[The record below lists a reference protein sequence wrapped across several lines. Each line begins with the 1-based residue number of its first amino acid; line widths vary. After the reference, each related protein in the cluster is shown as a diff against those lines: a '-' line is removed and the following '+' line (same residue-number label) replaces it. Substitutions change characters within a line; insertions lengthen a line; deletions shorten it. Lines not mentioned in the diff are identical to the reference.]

1 MMKNIILQT
10 IKSAYK
16 KLKSYV
22 YEDNTLLH
30 LRIELAK
37 FESSGNIEEKLDS
50 IVKLLESSNID
61 KELEKI
67 SFLVLPKK
75 LADKKEISNNSPI
88 LYSNKLS
95 QEKYFVNDKD
105 FNIFIDC
112 SIELHIISVLWI
124 MFIGEKLDKDLHKDI
139 CGYRLART
147 KDGFFDEDGY
157 KLFEKYHEKYSYF
170 RDSAITKA
178 IELHKLN
185 LDATVVNLDIKRFFY
200 YIKFDFTALDE
211 IAGEYKELNALMNQI
226 HKKYQEVILENKI
239 LITKT
244 DRILPI
250 GLLSSSVVANYT
262 LKEFDDYIVQKI
274 KPEHYTRY
282 VDDILMVF
290 SNTSIASMDDLLRIF
305 VCKENDLDF
314 QKDNDLVTFK
324 SNQNEFIFQQA
335 KVKILEFQRD
345 ASISLLK
352 KFKQTIESNRS
363 ALNFLPEEKNIF
375 STLEDVSININYSST
390 INKVSSIDKASLDVL
405 QISRNISQMIRVVL
419 ITNQKNSEVEK
430 YNEHIKNL
438 FAGKNLLELSK
449 LWEKLFLY
457 LILSRSFTLLKQI
470 FIEILKAIDAINYQ
484 EEHITQ
490 QLKNNLLR
498 LLANSLLMSA
508 SLDIKTFKES
518 VQSFIEEKT
527 KGSYEE
533 LYKFITTKYIDEYS
547 KHLIDANL
555 IRQYYI
561 RYPLLSFTN
570 TTKESFIDR
579 TLVFQK
585 LKLEIDSKKLEY
597 SPRFIHYHEVLL
609 FEKFIKSFATTNEIF
624 DKYGSFN
631 KNNPKE
637 NNYPKFEEAHSLVKI
652 NDSFKNLKIGLAN
665 INVNPQNS
673 FSSMKGKANISYER
687 LNDIYQVL
695 NSAKTTHCD
704 MVIFPEISIPIYWL
718 QEIVEFSKR
727 NEIAVVLGL
736 EHFSIRKLTYNYAV
750 VILPFRDGVYKNV
763 YVDFELKSHYSP
775 EETKIVE
782 GNGYKIPKISKN
794 HKEHNIKPKIYTYKG
809 NYFSVFNCYELTNIN
824 YRANLVGKVDFVVA
838 IEHNK
843 DTNYFSNIVGS
854 ISRDIHAYIVQVND
868 AKYGDSRITQPAK
881 TEEMDIS
888 KIKGGEDVVLLTSTI
903 DVKNLREF
911 QKLSHI
917 LQEEWSKSKNKTS
930 FKLTPP
936 KFLDLSSNGRL
947 S

>member
-1 MMKNIILQT
+1 MIFSLPT

-30 LRIELAK
+30 LRIELAE
-37 FESSGNIEEKLDS
+37 FESSGDIETKLASVID
-50 IVKLLESSNID
+50 LLKSNNID
-61 KELEKI
+61 EYLEKI
-67 SFLVLPKK
+67 GFLVLPKK
-75 LADKKEISNNSPI
+75 IAGIEKSIKNLPI
-88 LYSNKLS
+88 LYSNRPL
-95 QEKYFVNDKD
+95 QEKYLVSDKD

-112 SIELHIISVLWI
+112 PIVLHIISVLWI
-124 MFIGEKLDKDLHKDI
+124 MFIGEKLDKELHKNI
-139 CGYRLART
+139 CGYRLSRN
-147 KDGFFDEDGY
+147 KDGFFDEYGY
-157 KLFEKYHEKYSYF
+157 KLFEKYHERYSYF

-178 IELHKLN
+178 IDLHKLD

-200 YIKFDFTALDE
+200 YIKFDLTILDE
-211 IAGEYKELNALMNQI
+211 IAGEYKNLNILMNKI

-239 LITKT
+239 LTTKT

-250 GLLSSSVVANYT
+250 GLLSSSVVANYA

-290 SNTSIASMDDLLRIF
+290 SNTSIASMNDLLKIF
-305 VCKENDLDF
+305 ECKQNNLDF
-314 QKDNDLVTFK
+314 QSRCRFVFFK
-324 SNQNEFIFQQA
+324 SGINRFIFQQG

-375 STLEDVSININYSST
+375 STLEDVSINIDYSST
-390 INKVSSIDKASLDVL
+390 INKVSSIDKTSLDVL
-405 QISRNISQMIRVVL
+405 QISRNLSQMIRIVL
-419 ITNQKNSEVEK
+419 VINHKNSEVKK

-457 LILSRSFTLLKQI
+457 LILSRSFVLLKQI
-470 FIEILKAIDAINYQ
+470 FIDILKAIDVIEYQ
-484 EEHITQ
+484 EEHITK

-518 VQSFIEEKT
+518 VQPFIEEKT
-527 KGSYEE
+527 KGFYEE
-533 LYKFITTKYIDEYS
+533 LYNLIAIQYIEEYS
-547 KHLIDANL
+547 KYLIEANL

-561 RYPLLSFTN
+561 RYPLLSFTDN
-570 TTKESFIDR
+570 EKASFVDKS
-579 TLVFQK
+579 LVFKK
-585 LKLEIDSKKLEY
+585 LKLQVDLKKIEY
-597 SPRFIHYHEVLL
+597 SPKFIHYHEVLMY
-609 FEKFIKSFATTNEIF
+609 EKFIRSFATTQEIF
-624 DKYGSFN
+624 EKYSSFN
-631 KNNPKE
+631 KNSPNKA
-637 NNYPKFEEAHSLVKI
+637 NYPNFDDIHSLIKT

-665 INVNPQNS
+665 INVNPENS
-673 FSSMKGKANISYER
+673 LDSMLGKSSISYAR

-695 NSAKTTHCD
+695 NSAKTTYCD
-704 MVIFPEISIPIYWL
+704 MVVFPEISIPIYWL
-718 QEIVEFSKR
+718 QEIVEFAKR

-736 EHFSIRKLTYNYAV
+736 EHFSIQKYAYNYAV
-750 VILPFRDGVYKNV
+750 AILPFRDGAYKNV

-775 EETKIVE
+775 EEIKLIE
-782 GNGYKIPKISKN
+782 GNGYKIPKINKK
-794 HKEHNIKPKIYTYKG
+794 HKEHNIKPKIYTYKD
-809 NYFSVFNCYELTNIN
+809 NYFSVFNCYELTDIS
-824 YRANLVGKVDFVVA
+824 YRSNLVAKVDFVIV

-854 ISRDIHAYIVQVND
+854 VSRDIHAYIVQVND
-868 AKYGDSRITQPAK
+868 AKYGDSRITQPSK
-881 TEEMDIS
+881 TEEMDIA
-888 KIKGGEDVVLLTSTI
+888 KIKGGEDVMLLTSTL

-917 LQEEWSKSKNKTS
+917 LQAENKR

-936 KFLDLSSNGRL
+936 KFLELCNNRRL
-947 S
+947 G